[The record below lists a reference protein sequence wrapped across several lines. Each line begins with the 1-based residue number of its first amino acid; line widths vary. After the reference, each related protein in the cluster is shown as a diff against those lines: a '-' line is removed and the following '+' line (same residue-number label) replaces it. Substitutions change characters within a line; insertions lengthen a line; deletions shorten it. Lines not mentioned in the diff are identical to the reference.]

1 MQNETPVLPSGVD
14 SFMGE
19 WGREP
24 NDDRS
29 GWGGLHWTSTA
40 GWEQLLMQPRET
52 ERESLRA
59 SWEMATG
66 LVLKDALKKIRET
79 K

>member
-1 MQNETPVLPSGVD
+1 M
-14 SFMGE
+14 
-19 WGREP
+19 
-24 NDDRS
+24 
-29 GWGGLHWTSTA
+29 STA

-66 LVLKDALKKIRET
+66 LGLKDALKKIRET